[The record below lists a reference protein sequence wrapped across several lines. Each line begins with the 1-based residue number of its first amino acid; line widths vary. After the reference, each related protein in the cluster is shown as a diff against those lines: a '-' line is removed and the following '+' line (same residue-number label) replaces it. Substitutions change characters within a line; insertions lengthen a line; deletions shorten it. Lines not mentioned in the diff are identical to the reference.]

1 MSTQH
6 GEGAPSPD
14 EFDRQLREL
23 YSGSSGVAKFRE
35 PSAAER
41 AKRAAKRRR
50 EANRQRRRQPMSW
63 QKSRQARK
71 LRRPVASE
79 SASGGRATQRSWR
92 RWLGPLGR
100 ITSGQRRPLSPAD
113 RRSRLHSLAKGA
125 GILVGF
131 VALLFL
137 LHMLGFGPQ

>member
-14 EFDRQLREL
+14 EFDRQLRDL

-50 EANRQRRRQPMSW
+50 EPGRQRRRPMSW

-71 LRRPVASE
+71 LRRPVTGAP
-79 SASGGRATQRSWR
+79 ASGNHATHRSWR

-100 ITSGQRRPLSPAD
+100 LRSGPRRALSPAD
-113 RRSRLHSLAKGA
+113 RRQRLRTLARRA

-131 VALLFL
+131 IALLFL

>member
-14 EFDRQLREL
+14 EFDRQLRDL
-23 YSGSSGVAKFRE
+23 YSGSAGGAKFRE

-41 AKRAAKRRR
+41 AKRAARRRR
-50 EANRQRRRQPMSW
+50 EASRQQRRQPLSW
-63 QKSRQARK
+63 PKSRQARK
-71 LRRPVASE
+71 LRKPVAS
-79 SASGGRATQRSWR
+79 ADATRRLPAQRSWR

-100 ITSGQRRPLSPAD
+100 IGSRPRRPLSPAD
-113 RRSRLHSLAKGA
+113 RRRRLRSLARGA
-125 GILVGF
+125 GILAGF

>member
-14 EFDRQLREL
+14 EFDRQLRDL

-50 EANRQRRRQPMSW
+50 EANRQPMGW

-71 LRRPVASE
+71 LRRPVASAG
-79 SASGGRATQRSWR
+79 ASGGRATQRSWR

-100 ITSGQRRPLSPAD
+100 IRSGQRRPLAPAD
-113 RRSRLHSLAKGA
+113 RQRRLRSLAKGA
-125 GILVGF
+125 AILVGF

-137 LHMLGFGPQ
+137 LHTLGFGPQ